1 MDSYVGSM
9 ALIFGVTLA
18 VSLGLTPLVR
28 YFAIRRDLV
37 DRPGEAR
44 RVHTRPVPR
53 LGGLAM
59 FAAFAVGVLLM
70 FAFDIYNIQD
80 TPIANARFEP
90 WRVLFILLGGAI
102 ITLFM
107 AVDDVRRLP
116 ALPRL
121 FAQIGVALLVVI
133 PSFIWPGG
141 PNIIVIDSTTT
152 ITEPPGTLH
161 FDQGVGVLATTVRN
175 PFGGTLEFPLI
186 LAALVTV
193 FWIVGMTNTINWIDG
208 LDGLAAGVSAIS
220 CAVLFI
226 IMGPILQQ
234 FTLSYLPLI
243 LGAAILGF
251 LPYNIHPARIFMGDS
266 GAMFLGFT
274 LAIISIVGGAKVAAT
289 LLLLGIPLLDGVYMI
304 IYRLY
309 RGRSPLAA
317 DRGHLHHRLLDIGLS
332 QQQVV
337 MIFYLL
343 SGTFGLVALLF
354 TQPGAGIITIVGL
367 QVSISLFKLSALLLM
382 VLVLVALMIYITRRR
397 FDHARSSARTDGE
410 QTERSA

>member
-1 MDSYVGSM
+1 MDSYAGSM

-28 YFAIRRDLV
+28 YFAIRRNLV

-70 FAFDIYNIQD
+70 FAFNIYGIQD
-80 TPIANARFEP
+80 DILVPNARFEP
-90 WRVLFILLGGAI
+90 WRILFILLGGAI

-141 PNIIVIDSTTT
+141 PNIIDPVTRA
-152 ITEPPGTLH
+152 TEPAGTLH
-161 FDQGVGVLATTVRN
+161 YDQGVGVLATTVRN

-186 LAALVTV
+186 LAAFVTV

-243 LGAAILGF
+243 LCAAILGF

-289 LLLLGIPLLDGVYMI
+289 LLLVGIPLLDGVYMI
-304 IYRLY
+304 VYRLY

-317 DRGHLHHRLLDIGLS
+317 DRSHLHHRLLDIGLS

-337 MIFYLL
+337 LIFYLL
-343 SGTFGLVALLF
+343 SSTFGLVALLF
-354 TQPGAGIITIVGL
+354 TQPGAGIITIMGL

>member
-1 MDSYVGSM
+1 M

-18 VSLGLTPLVR
+18 VSLSLTPLVR
-28 YFAIRRDLV
+28 WIAIRRNLV
-37 DRPGEAR
+37 DRPGEER

-59 FAAFAVGVLLM
+59 YAAFAVGVLLM
-70 FAFDIYNIQD
+70 FALDIYGIGVTKD
-80 TPIANARFEP
+80 TAVTNVRFEP
-90 WRVLFILLGGAI
+90 WRILFVLAGAGI
-102 ITLFM
+102 IAVIM
-107 AVDDVRRLP
+107 AADDIRRLP

-141 PNIIVIDSTTT
+141 PNSG
-152 ITEPPGTLH
+152 ESAGTLH
-161 FDQGVGVLATTVRN
+161 YDQGAGVLATTVRI
-175 PFGGTLEFPLI
+175 PIGGTLEFPLV
-186 LAALVTV
+186 LAALITA

-234 FTLSYLPLI
+234 FTLAYLPLI

-304 IYRLY
+304 VYRLY
-309 RGRSPLAA
+309 RGRSPLSA
-317 DRGHLHHRLLDIGLS
+317 DRGHLHHRLLDIGLT

-337 MIFYLL
+337 MIFYIL
-343 SGTFGLVALLF
+343 SGAFGLAALLL
-354 TQPGAGIITIVGL
+354 TPRGAGIITIMGM
-367 QVSISLFKLSALLLM
+367 QVSSSLFKLSALLLM
-382 VLVLVALMIYITRRR
+382 VIVLIAMMIYITRRR
-397 FDHARSSARTDGE
+397 FDRARSSAASERE
-410 QTERSA
+410 QSKRSA